1 VPASVHDD
9 HAKGEEPTCGSATMA
24 MADPEPGM
32 QRAVA
37 KGTSTLD
44 RVRSIVLVIGYAL
57 SLVAALGVL
66 YVGFTSLTADPSVA
80 CARSLGKVD
89 QGCRAQI
96 TLLQALLFII
106 GLTVAPASV
115 LASVRSPTYLSRLG
129 LAFLPVLVMPLLVAL
144 VWIQLLHLAG

>member
-1 VPASVHDD
+1 
-9 HAKGEEPTCGSATMA
+9 MA
-24 MADPEPGM
+24 MADPEPSM

-57 SLVAALGVL
+57 SVVAALGVL
-66 YVGFTSLTADPSVA
+66 FVGFTSLTADPSVS

-115 LASVRSPTYLSRLG
+115 LASVRSPIYLRRLG
-129 LAFLPVLVMPLLVAL
+129 LAFLPLLVMPLLVAL
-144 VWIQLLHLAG
+144 VWLQLLHLAG

>member
-9 HAKGEEPTCGSATMA
+9 HANGKNRPAGAPPWPWLILNQACN
-24 MADPEPGM
+24 
-32 QRAVA
+32 AVA

-57 SLVAALGVL
+57 SVVAALGVL
-66 YVGFTSLTADPSVA
+66 FVGFTSLTADPSVS

-96 TLLQALLFII
+96 ALLQPRPARLRA
-106 GLTVAPASV
+106 GLVTMAAPPSGPRPPRTLPTTRTTSAAGV
-115 LASVRSPTYLSRLG
+115 LS
-129 LAFLPVLVMPLLVAL
+129 FL
-144 VWIQLLHLAG
+144 I